1 MTRSPHLLRYFLGA
15 AAIAGL
21 VTACVTN
28 PVSGTPDL
36 VFMSEA
42 QEISLGRQNDPKIR
56 QQYGV
61 YNDPKLQA
69 YVQHVGER
77 LAKQSHRPHLKY
89 TFTVLDGDEVNAFA
103 LPGGYIYITRGILAY
118 IQNEAELAAVL
129 GHEIGHVTARHGV
142 NQYTRAMAAQ
152 IGAGVLSAV
161 VPQLGNQIGQE
172 LINVI
177 GNALLSGYGREDE
190 LQADRLGAEYIAR
203 NNYDP
208 EAIIGVASILKN
220 QEEFEKKRAAAENR
234 EPHVYHG
241 VFATHPSAD
250 ERLQQAV
257 GEAQKFKTGATTRVA
272 REDYLKHLDGVVYGD
287 SPREG
292 VRRGTSFY
300 HRDLN
305 FAVDFPAGWKIANN
319 PKSVLATAPA
329 GAALLDL
336 ATADI
341 GKTANP
347 REFMTARLKLGDLT
361 REGAVEGT
369 QLPSHTAVSYINTPF
384 GKRNARVS
392 VVYLG
397 PRAYVFHGATKAS
410 EELDKIDP
418 LFLATAK
425 SLRPLN
431 AQEKKLAEG
440 LLIKVRKAAAGETFA
455 GLARK
460 SPLTSYSES
469 ILRLINARF
478 PEGEPKPG
486 DIIKVIE

>member
-1 MTRSPHLLRYFLGA
+1 MTRSSRLLRWLFGA
-15 AAIAGL
+15 AALTGVLA
-21 VTACVTN
+21 ACVTN

-69 YVQHVGER
+69 YVQRVGER

-177 GNALLSGYGREDE
+177 GNALLAGYGREDE

-208 EAIIGVASILKN
+208 EAVIGVVSILKN

-234 EPHVYHG
+234 EPQVYHG
-241 VFATHPSAD
+241 VFASHPSAD
-250 ERLQQAV
+250 DRLQQAV
-257 GEAQKFKTGATTRVA
+257 AEAQKFKTGAATRLA
-272 REDYLKHLDGVVYGD
+272 REDYLKQLDGTVFGD

-292 VRRGTSFY
+292 VRRGSSFY

-305 FAVDFPAGWKIANN
+305 FAVDFPAGWKIVNQ
-319 PKSVLATAPA
+319 PKSVSGVSPNQ
-329 GAALLDL
+329 GALLDL
-336 ATADI
+336 STADI

-361 REGAVEGT
+361 REGAVAGT

-397 PRAYVFHGATKAS
+397 PRAYVFHGTTKAP

-486 DIIKVIE
+486 DFIKVIE